1 MQRLNTWDH
10 LPSETTLWH
19 VFSTR
24 QISAAEA
31 EKDCIKGKKGT
42 QTVQNR
48 PEFVQTAVQVQ
59 EEKKTLPTVQ
69 NQKLPTSGPV
79 LASQQ
84 AGYCVLEE
92 SRAPSDWP
100 STDRCTPWCH
110 RGRERKPLHL
120 QSQKVLKLFKWQK
133 CLPWVNPKSSC

>member
-59 EEKKTLPTVQ
+59 EEKKDSPHCSE
-69 NQKLPTSGPV
+69 PETSHLRACPGFP
-79 LASQQ
+79 
-84 AGYCVLEE
+84 AGRLLCPEGE
-92 SRAPSDWP
+92 WGSI
-100 STDRCTPWCH
+100 
-110 RGRERKPLHL
+110 
-120 QSQKVLKLFKWQK
+120 
-133 CLPWVNPKSSC
+133 